1 MNNGKNRAS
10 LMGVVA
16 LYLLYLSYQLF
27 EARGDTNTTM
37 TPAVR
42 IMFIALFVIAS
53 VALLIYA
60 VRLWRHSKED
70 DDQPQQDDKN
80 SLK

>member
-1 MNNGKNRAS
+1 
-10 LMGVVA
+10 MGVVA

-27 EARGDTNTTM
+27 EARGDNNTTM

-70 DDQPQQDDKN
+70 DDQPQQNDKN